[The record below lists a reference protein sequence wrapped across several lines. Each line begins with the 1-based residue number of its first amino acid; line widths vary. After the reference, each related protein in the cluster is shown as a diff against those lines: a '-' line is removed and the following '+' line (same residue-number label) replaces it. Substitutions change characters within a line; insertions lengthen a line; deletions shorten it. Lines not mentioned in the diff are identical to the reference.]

1 MNKID
6 LCREVISK
14 SSAKRLD
21 GILIDLVTARAI
33 VTVYEALNES
43 NKGKYVEMPIDKMAR
58 LAFKLT
64 A

>member
-6 LCREVISK
+6 LCREVISE

-43 NKGKYVEMPIDKMAR
+43 NKGKYVEMPVDKMAR